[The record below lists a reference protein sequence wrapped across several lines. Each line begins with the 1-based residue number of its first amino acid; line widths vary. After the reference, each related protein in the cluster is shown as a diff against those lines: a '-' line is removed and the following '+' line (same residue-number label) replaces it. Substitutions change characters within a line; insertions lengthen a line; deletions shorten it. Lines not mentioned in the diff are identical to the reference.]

1 MHEGWVAG
9 DRRWAWQAV
18 DEPWAGGPTEA
29 PPYDTATRVNPPL
42 RPTADAA
49 ALAAALTDGTVD
61 AIVTDHA
68 PHTAVAKDVEYG
80 DAANGISGLETALGQ
95 LLAAIDAGV
104 LDLMTVARALTVG
117 PARVLDP
124 GSDSG
129 SIRSWLEVGAP
140 ADLVVVDRAARWQ
153 VEPSA
158 LRTLGH
164 NTPLMGRELPGLVLM
179 TVAGGRWA
187 WSEGDEGR

>member
-1 MHEGWVAG
+1 LLG
-9 DRRWAWQAV
+9 RT
-18 DEPWAGGPTEA
+18 DEAFEH
-29 PPYDTATRVNPPL
+29 L
-42 RPTADAA
+42 
-49 ALAAALTDGTVD
+49 
-61 AIVTDHA
+61 
-68 PHTAVAKDVEYG
+68 
-80 DAANGISGLETALGQ
+80 S
-95 LLAAIDAGV
+95 AAIDAGV

-187 WSEGDEGR
+187 WSEGDETR